1 MRHRMSRI
9 IDESLQ
15 IKPEEK
21 ELETLPVRK
30 PEKEFGDDLENDY
43 QYARE
48 NFYDI
53 VEKGSEALMELLEVA
68 RQTESPRA
76 YEVLST
82 MMKTLVEANKDLVS
96 ISQKKRDGD
105 IEHGTQSVTNNN
117 LIITTT
123 DLQKMIQN
131 VNEEN
136 I

>member
-1 MRHRMSRI
+1 MSRI

-21 ELETLPVRK
+21 ELETIPTRK
-30 PEKEFGDDLENDY
+30 PEKGFGDDLENDY

-82 MMKTLVEANKDLVS
+82 MMKTLVEANKDLVT